1 MNISIRVIYY
11 LLTKIKPLAKKEL
24 QERAWKGKISF

>member
-1 MNISIRVIYY
+1 MMNISIRVIYY

-24 QERAWKGKISF
+24 QECVGKKD